1 MSEPFTLRVFVPSG
15 DPEGTR
21 IIDRMNWTGRAYYVP
36 REDWPTVRNRTE
48 LVAPGVYIL
57 IGSEEDELGNEFP
70 IVYIG
75 QAEDIRTRIDQ
86 HDAKKEFWDKAMFFL
101 SANGG
106 LNRAH
111 ILWLEWSLM
120 KKADEAKRSK
130 LDNGLTHTEPMLSE
144 SEKADTRAFLN
155 EILRLM
161 PVMGIHI
168 FEVGK
173 AMVPSHNAII
183 KTVQSE
189 PVLPDVIVVPAKL
202 EGFQS
207 AFINSNAWWAIRIG
221 AKHLPNLKWIAAY
234 QVAPICAV
242 THIAEI
248 DRFEPYGD
256 DGKYKVVFKGSA
268 KELESPI
275 PFANAVSGAMQ
286 GPRYC
291 TKTVLDNAAT
301 VADIVR

>member
-1 MSEPFTLRVFVPSG
+1 MSEPFTLRVFIPSG

-36 REDWPTVRNRTE
+36 REDWPNVRSRSE
-48 LVAPGVYIL
+48 LSAPGVYIL
-57 IGSEEDELGNEFP
+57 LGHEEDELGNELP

-75 QAEDIRTRIDQ
+75 QAEDIRKRIDQ
-86 HDAKKEFWDKAMFFL
+86 HDAGKEFWDKAMFFL

-120 KKADEAKRSK
+120 KSAAEAARCKME
-130 LDNGLTHTEPMLSE
+130 NGLSHSEPMLSE

-161 PVMGIHI
+161 PVMGVHV

-173 AMVPSHNAII
+173 TMVPSHNEII
-183 KTVQSE
+183 KKVQTA
-189 PVLPDVIVVPAKL
+189 PAIPDVIIVPAKAD
-202 EGFQS
+202 GFQS
-207 AFINSNAWWAIRIG
+207 AFLNSNAWWAIRIG

-234 QVAPICAV
+234 QVTPIAAV

-256 DGKYKVVFKGSA
+256 EGKYKVIFKGDA
-268 KELESPI
+268 KKLEKPI

-291 TKTVLDNAAT
+291 TKKVFDKAQT
-301 VADIVR
+301 VADLVR